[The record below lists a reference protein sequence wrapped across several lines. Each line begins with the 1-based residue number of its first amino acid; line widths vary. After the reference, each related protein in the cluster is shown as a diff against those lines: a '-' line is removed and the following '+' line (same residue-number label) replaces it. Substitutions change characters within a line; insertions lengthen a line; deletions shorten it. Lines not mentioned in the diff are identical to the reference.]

1 MKKTAITIAMLGVL
15 CSTQWLYASEIK
27 THLQTSYTAGLPITK
42 VLDKLSKITK
52 TQVFYSVTDLKDI
65 LVDDKN
71 INYKSLNETLKYLQK
86 NYPIEFNIQNSIVTA
101 RRTIAKAV
109 VMNNILKTKT
119 PDAPKNDTIPDREK
133 KIDEVVLI
141 GYGKQNKKDISG
153 SIASLGDKDLK
164 NVTSSNFGDMI
175 AGKATGIQVTSANAS
190 PGASPNI
197 RIRGIGTLT
206 AGANPLIVVDGFPLT
221 EGTNLNSID
230 PNSIATIDV
239 LKDAASTAIYGSR
252 GANGVIL
259 IQTKEGKK
267 GKLEF
272 TLDSYYGIQTRSDNE
287 KFVNAYD
294 MATFMKEARDN
305 NYLSK
310 GPNRSASDD
319 TATRLSKGATLRELI
334 PDYLAPYL
342 SKQPGLTNTDWY
354 NTVLRPAPITNTSL
368 NILGG
373 SEKTKYSFTGS
384 YLNQKGILIGTDYEK
399 YSGNINL
406 MTNVTDKLKFG
417 VSMTPSYS
425 QGSLFDMVNGGRTYN
440 LLQMATTMYPFF
452 APRDANGNLLIS
464 QEIKVNG
471 PTDGALVENP
481 VAIAEMTKRKYTL
494 FKTFGN
500 IFGEWTFLKDF
511 KYKASAGGDYTS
523 YEYNFFDPST
533 VGSYRTAAPDATTAS
548 RTEYITKNYLIEN
561 LLTYDKKI
569 GDHSFNA
576 ILGQSYQNETSNQV
590 TTLAAGF
597 ADNSLE
603 NIAGGSSFKIDVNQ
617 YKWTLLSYFTRFNYS
632 YQSKY
637 SLMASYRRD
646 GSSRFGAD
654 SKWGNFY
661 ALSLGWTVSNENFFP
676 KNKFLDPLKFRFS
689 LGTNGN
695 NQIPNF
701 GAISL
706 MSQENYVFGGILA
719 PGYRSSTPANAN
731 LSWEKSES
739 KNFGIDFGLFNKY
752 LNVSADYYILNR
764 NGLLLD
770 VPVPQQ
776 SGYSTSLQNIGKIE
790 NKGLEIQLSL
800 KPVHIGDNFEY
811 SSNFSFSTNKNKVLA
826 LANGQTQIVTG
837 ANNFAVTKVGGSI
850 AEMYGYN
857 ILGVYKS
864 QQEIDNSPHISGTLI
879 GDYIM
884 EDLNKD
890 GKIDANDKKSFG
902 SGMPK
907 YVLGFTN
914 SFKYKNFD
922 LSFTFYSELGRK
934 IYNGDQVSIT
944 ESGEGF
950 GVATQYYFDNRY
962 NPVTNPDGI
971 YAMPN
976 MNFSNNRKEAR
987 TSNIFFK
994 NGDYVRLRSLR
1005 LAYNLPEELVSALKV
1020 KSIQIYFVGN
1030 NLLTF
1035 TSYRGQNLDANSDS
1049 ILTQGYDNGYYP
1061 VAKTYSFGMN
1071 MKF

>member
-1 MKKTAITIAMLGVL
+1 MKKTAISIAMLG
-15 CSTQWLYASEIK
+15 SLYVSQPLSAAKI
-27 THLQTSYTAGLPITK
+27 YTPVHTAYTTAPPLTK
-42 VLDKLSKITK
+42 VLEKLSRTTK
-52 TQVFYSVTDLKDI
+52 TQFFYSVSDLGGI

-71 INYKSLNETLKYLQK
+71 IDYTSLRPALAYLEK
-86 NYPIEFNIQNSIVTA
+86 NYPIEFTIHNNTISVRRISGKIEQKNSI
-101 RRTIAKAV
+101 RTNSSA
-109 VMNNILKTKT
+109 
-119 PDAPKNDTIPDREK
+119 KNDTVTDKEK
-133 KIDEVVLI
+133 KIDAVVLV
-141 GYGKQNKKDISG
+141 GYGKQNRKDVSG
-153 SIASLGDKDLK
+153 SIASLGEKDLK
-164 NVTSSNFGDMI
+164 NVASGNFGEMI
-175 AGKATGIQVTSANAS
+175 TGKVTGIQTTSANAS
-190 PGASPNI
+190 PGSSPNI

-230 PNSIATIDV
+230 PNSIASIDV

-267 GKLEF
+267 GKLEVI
-272 TLDSYYGIQTRSDNE
+272 LDSYYGIQTRSDNE

-294 MATFMKEARDN
+294 MAIFMKESRDN

-310 GPNRSASDD
+310 GANRNASDD
-319 TATRLSKGATLRELI
+319 TTTRISKGATLRELV
-334 PDYLAPYL
+334 PDYLIPYL
-342 SKQPGLTNTDWY
+342 NKQPGLIDTNWY
-354 NTVLRPAPITNTSL
+354 SAVLKPAPMSNTAL

-373 SEKTKYSFTGS
+373 SDNTKYSFTGS

-406 MTNVTDKLKFG
+406 TSTITDRLKFG
-417 VSMTPSYS
+417 VSMTPSFS
-425 QGSLFDMVNGGRTYN
+425 KGSLLDMVNGGRTYN

-452 APRDANGNLLIS
+452 APRDSNGSLIIS
-464 QEIKVNG
+464 QQIKVNG

-481 VAIAEMTKRKYTL
+481 VGIAEMTKRKYTL

-500 IFGEWTFLKDF
+500 IFGEWNFLKDF
-511 KYKASAGGDYTS
+511 KYKLSAGGDYTN

-533 VGSYRTAAPDATTAS
+533 VGSYRTPTPDVTIAS

-561 LLTYDKKI
+561 LLTYDKRI
-569 GDHSFNA
+569 DNHSFNA
-576 ILGQSYQNETSNQV
+576 ILGQSYQEETSTQT
-590 TTLAAGF
+590 TTLATGF
-597 ADNSLE
+597 PDNSLE
-603 NIAGGSSFKIDVNQ
+603 NISGGTSFKVDLNQ
-617 YKWTLLSYFTRFNYS
+617 YKWTLISYFTRFNYT
-632 YQSKY
+632 YNSKY

-646 GSSRFGAD
+646 GSSRFGAN

-661 ALSLGWTVSNENFFP
+661 ALSFGWTVSKEHFFP
-676 KNKFLDPLKFRFS
+676 QNKWIDPLKLRFS

-701 GAISL
+701 GSLSL
-706 MSQENYVFGGILA
+706 MEKENYVFGGILV
-719 PGYRSSTPANAN
+719 PGYRSSTATSFN
-731 LSWEKSES
+731 LSWEKSKS
-739 KNFGIDFGLFNKY
+739 ANFGIDFSLFNKY
-752 LNVSADYYILNR
+752 LSVSADYYILNR

-776 SGYSTSLQNIGKIE
+776 SGYSTLLQNIGKIR
-790 NKGLEIQLSL
+790 NSGLEIQLSL
-800 KPVHIGDNFEY
+800 KPLHIGNHFEY
-811 SSNFSFSTNKNKVLA
+811 SGNFSFSTNKNKVLA
-826 LANGQTQIVTG
+826 LANGQEQIVAG

-850 AEMYGYN
+850 AEMYGYH
-857 ILGVYKS
+857 ILGIYKT
-864 QQEIDNSPHISGTLI
+864 QEQIDNSPHIAGTLV

-884 EDLNKD
+884 EDLNGD

-902 SGMPK
+902 SGAPK
-907 YVLGFTN
+907 YIMGFTN
-914 SFKYKNFD
+914 SFRYKNFD
-922 LSFTFYSELGRK
+922 LSFTLYSELGRK
-934 IYNGDQVSIT
+934 IYNGDQVNST

-950 GVATQYYFDNRY
+950 GIATQNYFDNRY
-962 NPVTNPDGI
+962 NPVTNPNGT

-987 TSNIFFK
+987 TSSIFFK

-1005 LAYNLPEELVSALKV
+1005 LAYNLSQNLVSALKV
-1020 KSIQIYFVGN
+1020 RSIQLYFVGN
-1030 NLLTF
+1030 NLLTL
-1035 TSYRGQNLDANSDS
+1035 TSYKGQNLDATSES

-1061 VAKTYSFGMN
+1061 VAKVYSFGMN

>member
-1 MKKTAITIAMLGVL
+1 MKKTAISIAMLGIL
-15 CSTQWLYASEIK
+15 CSSQVILASEIH
-27 THLQTSYTAGLPITK
+27 THLQSSYTAGMPLTK
-42 VLDKLSKITK
+42 VLEKLSKTTK
-52 TQVFYSVTDLKDI
+52 TQFFYSVSDLQDI
-65 LVDDKN
+65 LVDDKK
-71 INYKSLNETLKYLQK
+71 IDYKSLRQTLSYLQK
-86 NYPIEFNIQNSIVTA
+86 NYPIEFNVQNNIVSA
-101 RRTIAKAV
+101 RRTADKKI
-109 VMNNILKTKT
+109 VMNDVMSKTF
-119 PDAPKNDTIPDREK
+119 APKTDTIHEKEK

-153 SIASLGDKDLK
+153 AIASIGEKELK
-164 NVTSSNFGDMI
+164 SVASGNFGDMI
-175 AGKATGIQVTSANAS
+175 AGKATGIQVAQSNAT
-190 PGASPNI
+190 PGASPTI
-197 RIRGIGTLT
+197 RVRGIGTLT

-230 PNSIATIDV
+230 PNSIATIDI

-267 GKLEF
+267 GKLEY
-272 TLDSYYGIQTRSDNE
+272 TLDSYYGIQMRSDNE

-294 MATFMKEARDN
+294 MATYMKEARDN

-310 GPNRSASDD
+310 GSNRSASDD
-319 TATRLSKGATLRELI
+319 NATRIGKGASLRELI
-334 PDYLAPYL
+334 PDYLVPYL
-342 SKQPGLTNTDWY
+342 NKQPGLIDTDWY
-354 NTVLRPAPITNTSL
+354 NTVLKPAPISNTAL

-373 SEKTKYSFTGS
+373 TEKTKFAFTGS
-384 YLNQKGILIGTDYEK
+384 YLNQKGLLIGTGYEK

-406 MTNVTDKLKFG
+406 VTNISDKLKFG
-417 VSMTPSYS
+417 VSMNPSYS
-425 QGSLFDMVNGGRTYN
+425 KGELFDMVNGGRTYN

-452 APRDANGNLLIS
+452 APRDASGNLIIS
-464 QEIKVNG
+464 QQIKANI
-471 PTDGALVENP
+471 PYDGALVENP
-481 VAIAEMTKRKYTL
+481 VAVAEMTKRKYTM

-500 IFGEWTFLKDF
+500 IFGEWNFLKDF
-511 KYKASAGGDYTS
+511 RYKVSAGGDYTS

-561 LLTYDKKI
+561 LLTFDKKLEK
-569 GDHSFNA
+569 HSFNVIA
-576 ILGQSYQNETSNQV
+576 GQSFQKEQSNQV
-590 TTLAAGF
+590 TTLAANF
-597 ADNSLE
+597 PDNSLT
-603 NIAGGSSFKIDVNQ
+603 NISGGTSFKIDVTD
-617 YKWTLLSYFTRFNYS
+617 YTWALLSYFGRFNYS
-632 YQSKY
+632 YDSKY
-637 SLMASYRRD
+637 SVMASYRRD
-646 GSSRFGAD
+646 GSSRFGVNT
-654 SKWGNFY
+654 KWGNFY
-661 ALSLGWTVSNENFFP
+661 ALSLAWTLSNESFFP

-706 MSQENYVFGGILA
+706 MTQENYVFGGVLA
-719 PGYRSSTPANAN
+719 PGYRAFTAPNAD

-739 KNFGIDFGLFNKY
+739 TNFGVDFGLFNKY
-752 LNVSADYYILNR
+752 VNVSADYYILNR
-764 NGLLLD
+764 KGLLLD

-776 SGYSTSLQNIGKIE
+776 SGYSTSLQNIGAIR
-790 NKGLEIQLSL
+790 NQGLELQVSL
-800 KPVHIGDNFEY
+800 RPVRFGENLEY
-811 SSNFSFSTNKNKVLA
+811 SNNFSFSANTNKVLA
-826 LANGQTQIVTG
+826 LANNQTQIVAG

-857 ILGVYKS
+857 ILGIYKT
-864 QQEIDNSPHISGTLI
+864 QAEIDNSPHIAGTLV

-902 SGMPK
+902 SGIPK
-907 YVLGFTN
+907 YVMGFTN
-914 SFKYKNFD
+914 SFKYKNFE
-922 LSFTFYSELGRK
+922 LNFTLYSELGRK

-950 GVATQYYFDNRY
+950 GIANQYYFDNRY
-962 NPVTNPDGI
+962 NPVTNPNGT

-1005 LAYNLPEELVSALKV
+1005 LAYNLPESLLSALKIR
-1020 KSIQIYFVGN
+1020 SIQLYFIGN

-1035 TSYRGQNLDANSDS
+1035 TSYKGQNLDANSDT

-1061 VAKTYSFGMN
+1061 VARTYSFGMN

>member
-1 MKKTAITIAMLGVL
+1 MKKTAISIAMLGIL
-15 CSTQWLYASEIK
+15 YTSQRLYALE
-27 THLQTSYTAGLPITK
+27 THSCRISSLYIAEPPITK
-42 VLDKLSKITK
+42 VLERLSKITK
-52 TQVFYSVTDLKDI
+52 TQFFYSVSDLEDI

-71 INYKSLNETLKYLQK
+71 IDYQSLQHTLDYLQK
-86 NYPIEFNIQNSIVTA
+86 NYPIEFNIQNNIVTA
-101 RRTIAKAV
+101 RRIVKKPV
-109 VMNNILKTKT
+109 LEKSILGNNRSKK
-119 PDAPKNDTIPDREK
+119 DTVTEREK
-133 KIDEVVLI
+133 KIDEVVLV
-141 GYGKQNKKDISG
+141 GYGKQNKKDVSG
-153 SIASLGDKDLK
+153 AIASLSEKDMK
-164 NVTSSNFGDMI
+164 NVASGNFGDII

-206 AGANPLIVVDGFPLT
+206 AGSNPLIVVDGFPLT

-230 PNSIATIDV
+230 PNSIASIDV

-267 GKLEF
+267 GKLEV

-287 KFVNAYD
+287 KFVDAYD
-294 MATFMKEARDN
+294 MAVFMKEARDH

-310 GPNRSASDD
+310 GTNRNAFDD
-319 TATRLSKGATLRELI
+319 TSTRISKGATLRELI

-342 SKQPGLTNTDWY
+342 SKQPGLINTDWY
-354 NTVLRPAPITNTSL
+354 STVLKPAPISNTSL

-373 SEKTKYSFTGS
+373 SDKTKYSFTGS
-384 YLNQKGILIGTDYEK
+384 YLNQEGILIGTDYEK

-406 MTNVTDKLKFG
+406 VTNITDELKFG
-417 VSMTPSYS
+417 ISMTPSYS

-452 APRDANGNLLIS
+452 APRDANGNLIIS
-464 QEIKVNG
+464 QQIKVNG

-494 FKTFGN
+494 FKTFEN
-500 IFGEWTFLKDF
+500 IFGEWNFLKNF
-511 KYKASAGGDYTS
+511 KYKVSAGGDYTS
-523 YEYNFFDPST
+523 YEYNFFKPST
-533 VGSYRTAAPDATTAS
+533 VGSYRTPADKDVASAS

-569 GDHSFNA
+569 GNHFFNM
-576 ILGQSYQNETSNQV
+576 ILGQSYQDETSNQT

-597 ADNSLE
+597 PDNSLE
-603 NIAGGSSFKIDVNQ
+603 NISGGTSFKIDVNQ
-617 YKWTLLSYFTRFNYS
+617 YQWTLISYFTRFSYS
-632 YQSKY
+632 YNSKY
-637 SLMASYRRD
+637 NLMASYRRD
-646 GSSRFGAD
+646 GSSRFGAN

-661 ALSLGWTVSNENFFP
+661 AVSLGWTVSKESFFSS
-676 KNKFLDPLKFRFS
+676 NKWLDPLKLRFS
-689 LGTNGN
+689 IGTNGN

-701 GAISL
+701 GSLSL
-706 MSQENYVFGGILA
+706 MDKENYVFGGVLV
-719 PGYRSSTPANAN
+719 PGYRSSTAASFD
-731 LSWEKSES
+731 LSWEKSRS
-739 KNFGIDFGLFNKY
+739 SNFGIDFSLFNKY

-776 SGYSTSLQNIGKIE
+776 SGYSTLLQNIGKIK
-790 NKGLEIQLSL
+790 NNGLEIQLSL
-800 KPVHIGDNFEY
+800 KPLHMGETFEY
-811 SSNFSFSTNKNKVLA
+811 SGNFSFSANRNKVLA
-826 LANGQTQIVTG
+826 LANGQLQIVTG

-857 ILGVYKS
+857 ILGVYKN
-864 QQEIDNSPHISGTLI
+864 QQEIDSSPHISGTI
-879 GDYIM
+879 VGDYIM
-884 EDLNKD
+884 EDLNRD
-890 GKIDANDKKSFG
+890 GKIDADDKKSFG
-902 SGMPK
+902 SGIPK
-907 YVLGFTN
+907 YVMGLTN
-914 SFKYKNFD
+914 SFKYKNFE
-922 LSFTFYSELGRK
+922 LSFTLYSELSRK

-950 GVATQYYFDNRY
+950 GLATQYYFDNRY
-962 NPVTNPDGI
+962 NPLTNSNGM

-987 TSNIFFK
+987 TSSIFFK

-1005 LAYNLPEELVSALKV
+1005 LAYNLPGNLVSALKV
-1020 KSIQIYFVGN
+1020 KSLQLYFVGN
-1030 NLLTF
+1030 NLLTI
-1035 TSYRGQNLDANSDS
+1035 TSYKGQNLDATSDS
-1049 ILTQGYDNGYYP
+1049 VLTQGYDNGYYP
-1061 VAKTYSFGMN
+1061 VARIYSFGMN

>member
-1 MKKTAITIAMLGVL
+1 MKKTAISIAMLGIL
-15 CSTQWLYASEIK
+15 CSSQVILASEIH
-27 THLQTSYTAGLPITK
+27 TNLQSSYTAGLPLTK
-42 VLDKLSKITK
+42 VLEKLSKTTK
-52 TQVFYSVTDLKDI
+52 TQFFYSVSDLQDI
-65 LVDDKN
+65 LVDEKKID
-71 INYKSLNETLKYLQK
+71 YKSLRQTLKYLQK
-86 NYPIEFNIQNSIVTA
+86 NYPIEFNVQNNIVSA
-101 RRTIAKAV
+101 RRTADKKIV
-109 VMNNILKTKT
+109 LNNIISKST
-119 PDAPKNDTIPDREK
+119 APKTDTIHEKEK

-153 SIASLGDKDLK
+153 SIASISEKDLK
-164 NVTSSNFGDMI
+164 SVASGNFGDMI
-175 AGKATGIQVTSANAS
+175 AGKATGIQVAQSNAT
-190 PGASPNI
+190 PGASPTI
-197 RIRGIGTLT
+197 RVRGVGTLT

-267 GKLEF
+267 GKLEY

-294 MATFMKEARDN
+294 MATYMKEARDN

-310 GPNRSASDD
+310 GSNRSASDD
-319 TATRLSKGATLRELI
+319 NATRIAKGASLRELI
-334 PDYLAPYL
+334 PDYLIPYL
-342 SKQPGLTNTDWY
+342 NKQPGLIDTDWY
-354 NTVLRPAPITNTSL
+354 NTVLKPAPISNTAL

-373 SEKTKYSFTGS
+373 TDKTKFAFTGS
-384 YLNQKGILIGTDYEK
+384 YLNQKGLLIGTGYEK

-406 MTNVTDKLKFG
+406 VTNISDKLKFG
-417 VSMTPSYS
+417 VSINPSYS
-425 QGSLFDMVNGGRTYN
+425 KGELFDMVNGGRTYN

-464 QEIKVNG
+464 QQIKANI
-471 PTDGALVENP
+471 PYDGALVENP
-481 VAIAEMTKRKYTL
+481 VAVAEMTKRKYNM

-500 IFGEWTFLKDF
+500 VFAEWNFLKDF
-511 KYKASAGGDYTS
+511 RYKVSAGGDYTS

-561 LLTYDKKI
+561 LLTFDKRLNN
-569 GDHSFNA
+569 HSFNVIA
-576 ILGQSYQNETSNQV
+576 GQSFQKEQSNQV
-590 TTLAAGF
+590 TTLAANF
-597 ADNSLE
+597 PDNSLT
-603 NIAGGSSFKIDVNQ
+603 NISGGTSFKIDVTD
-617 YKWTLLSYFTRFNYS
+617 YTWALLSYFGRFNYT
-632 YQSKY
+632 YDSKY

-646 GSSRFGAD
+646 GSSRFGVNT
-654 SKWGNFY
+654 KWGNFY
-661 ALSLGWTVSNENFFP
+661 ALSLAWTLSNENFFP

-706 MSQENYVFGGILA
+706 MTQENYVFGGILA
-719 PGYRSSTPANAN
+719 PGYRAYTAPNAD

-739 KNFGIDFGLFNKY
+739 TNFGIDLGLFNKY
-752 LNVSADYYILNR
+752 VNVSADYYVLNR

-776 SGYSTSLQNIGKIE
+776 SGYSTSLQNIGKIR
-790 NKGLEIQLSL
+790 NQGLELQVSL
-800 KPVHIGDNFEY
+800 RPVRFGENFEY
-811 SSNFSFSTNKNKVLA
+811 SNNFSFSANKNEVLA
-826 LANGQTQIVTG
+826 LANNQTQIVTG

-857 ILGVYKS
+857 ILGVYKT
-864 QQEIDNSPHISGTLI
+864 QAEIDNSPHIAGTMV

-902 SGMPK
+902 SGIPK
-907 YVLGFTN
+907 YVMGFTN
-914 SFKYKNFD
+914 SFKYKNFE
-922 LSFTFYSELGRK
+922 LNFTFYSELGRK

-950 GVATQYYFDNRY
+950 GIANQYYFDNRY
-962 NPVTNPDGI
+962 NPATNPNGT

-987 TSNIFFK
+987 TSSIFFK
-994 NGDYVRLRSLR
+994 NGDYVRLRSLK
-1005 LAYNLPEELVSALKV
+1005 LAYNLPESLLSALKIR
-1020 KSIQIYFVGN
+1020 SIQLYFIGN

-1035 TSYRGQNLDANSDS
+1035 TSYKGQNLDANSDT

-1061 VAKTYSFGMN
+1061 VARTYSFGMN

>member
-1 MKKTAITIAMLGVL
+1 MKKTAISIAMLGIL
-15 CSTQWLYASEIK
+15 CSAQMYYAVEIQ
-27 THLQTSYTAGLPITK
+27 TYLQSSLTKGLPITK
-42 VLDKLSKITK
+42 VLEKLSKTTK
-52 TQVFYSVTDLKDI
+52 TQVFYSVSDLEDI
-65 LVDDKN
+65 LVDEKKLD
-71 INYKSLNETLKYLQK
+71 YKSLRNSLDYLKK
-86 NYPIEFNIQNSIVTA
+86 NYPVEFNMQNNIVTVRRTSRKIANIAALSKVNSI
-101 RRTIAKAV
+101 
-109 VMNNILKTKT
+109 
-119 PDAPKNDTIPDREK
+119 KNDTIPEKEK
-133 KIDEVVLI
+133 KIDEVVLV

-153 SIASLGDKDLK
+153 SIASMSEKDLK
-164 NVTSSNFGDMI
+164 SVASGNFGDMI
-175 AGKATGIQVTSANAS
+175 AGKATGIQVAQTNAS
-190 PGASPNI
+190 PGASPSI
-197 RIRGIGTLT
+197 RVRGVGTLT

-230 PNSIATIDV
+230 PNSIATIDI

-252 GANGVIL
+252 GANGVIM

-267 GKLEF
+267 GKLEY

-294 MATFMKEARDN
+294 MATYMKEARDN

-310 GPNRSASDD
+310 GSNRNASDD
-319 TATRLSKGATLRELI
+319 NSTRISKGASLRELI
-334 PDYLAPYL
+334 PGYLTPYL
-342 SKQPGLTNTDWY
+342 NKEKGLIDNDWY
-354 NTVLRPAPITNTSL
+354 STVLRPAPISNTSL

-373 SEKTKYSFTGS
+373 TERSKFSFTGS
-384 YLNQKGILIGTDYEK
+384 YLNQKGLLIGTGYEK

-406 MTNVTDKLKFG
+406 VTNVTDKLKFG
-417 VSMTPSYS
+417 FSMSPSYS
-425 QGSLFDMVNGGRTYN
+425 KGQLFDMVNGGRTYN

-452 APRDANGNLLIS
+452 APRDASGNLNIS
-464 QEIKVNG
+464 QQIKANI
-471 PTDGALVENP
+471 PFDGALVENP
-481 VAIAEMTKRKYTL
+481 EAVAEMTSRKYTM

-500 IFGEWTFLKDF
+500 VFGEWNFLKNF
-511 KYKASAGGDYTS
+511 RYKLSVGGDYTS
-523 YEYNFFDPST
+523 YEYNFFDPSN

-561 LLTYDKKI
+561 LLTFDKKI
-569 GDHSFNA
+569 DDHSFNVIA
-576 ILGQSYQNETSNQV
+576 GQSFQKEQSNQV
-590 TTLAAGF
+590 TTLAANF
-597 ADNSLE
+597 ADNSLP
-603 NIAGGSSFKIDVNQ
+603 NISGGSSFKIDVTD
-617 YKWTLLSYFTRFNYS
+617 YTWALLSYFGRFNYT
-632 YQSKY
+632 YNSKY
-637 SLMASYRRD
+637 SFMASYRRD
-646 GSSRFGAD
+646 GSSRFGLNT
-654 SKWGNFY
+654 KWGDFY
-661 ALSLGWTVSNENFFP
+661 ALSLGWTLSNENFFP
-676 KNKFLDPLKFRFS
+676 KNNFLNPLKLRAS

-701 GAISL
+701 GSMSL
-706 MSQENYVFGGILA
+706 MAQENYVFGGILS
-719 PGYRSSTPANAN
+719 PGYRSNTPSNAN
-731 LSWEKSES
+731 LTWEKSKS
-739 KNFGIDFGLFNKY
+739 TNFGVDFGLFNKY

-764 NGLLLD
+764 DGLLLD

-776 SGYSTSLQNIGKIE
+776 SGYTTSLQNIGRVK
-790 NKGLEIQLSL
+790 NTGLELQVSL
-800 KPVHIGDNFEY
+800 RPVQIGENFEY
-811 SSNFSFSTNKNKVLA
+811 SNNFSFSANKNKVLA
-826 LANGQTQIVTG
+826 LANNQTQIVAG

-864 QQEIDNSPHISGTLI
+864 QAEIDNSPHITGTMV

-902 SGMPK
+902 SGIPK

-914 SFKYKNFD
+914 SFKYKNFE
-922 LSFTFYSELGRK
+922 LNFTLYSELGRK

-950 GVATQYYFDNRY
+950 GIANQYYFDNRY
-962 NPVTNPDGI
+962 NPVTNPNGF

-987 TSNIFFK
+987 TSSIFFK

-1005 LAYNLPEELVSALKV
+1005 LAYNLPEDLLSALKV
-1020 KSIQIYFVGN
+1020 RSIQLYFVGN

-1035 TSYRGQNLDANSDS
+1035 TSYKGQNLDANSDS
-1049 ILTQGYDNGYYP
+1049 MLTQGYDNGYYP
-1061 VAKTYSFGMN
+1061 VARTYSFGMN

>member
-1 MKKTAITIAMLGVL
+1 MKKTAISIAMLGTLYV
-15 CSTQWLYASEIK
+15 SRPLYASE
-27 THLQTSYTAGLPITK
+27 THYNLHSVYTAPIPITK
-42 VLDKLSKITK
+42 VLEKLSTITQ
-52 TQVFYSVTDLKDI
+52 TPFFYSVSDLEDI
-65 LVDDKN
+65 QVDDKD
-71 INYKSLNETLKYLQK
+71 IDYSSLQQTLDYLRK
-86 NYPIEFNIQNSIVTA
+86 NYPIEFVIRNNTVSV
-101 RRTIAKAV
+101 RRTSRKTERK
-109 VMNNILKTKT
+109 NNITVNNKS
-119 PDAPKNDTIPDREK
+119 KNDTIADKEK
-133 KIDEVVLI
+133 KIDEVVLV
-141 GYGKQNKKDISG
+141 GYGKQNKKDVSG
-153 SIASLGDKDLK
+153 SIASLGEKDLK
-164 NVTSSNFGDMI
+164 SVASSNFGEMI
-175 AGKATGIQVTSANAS
+175 AGKATGIQATSSNAS
-190 PGASPNI
+190 PGSSPNI

-206 AGANPLIVVDGFPLT
+206 AGANPLLVVDGFPLT

-230 PNSIATIDV
+230 PNSIASIDI

-267 GKLEF
+267 GKLEV

-294 MATFMKEARDN
+294 MAIFMKESRDN

-310 GPNRSASDD
+310 GTNRSASDD
-319 TATRLSKGATLRELI
+319 TATRISKGATLRELI
-334 PDYLAPYL
+334 PDYLTPYL
-342 SKQPGLTNTDWY
+342 NKQPGLTDNDWY
-354 NTVLRPAPITNTSL
+354 TTVLKPAPISNTSL

-373 SEKTKYSFTGS
+373 SDKTKYSFTGS

-406 MTNVTDKLKFG
+406 VTSVTDQLKFG
-417 VSMTPSYS
+417 VSMSPSYS

-452 APRDANGNLLIS
+452 APRDANGNLIIS
-464 QEIKVNG
+464 QQIKVNG
-471 PTDGALVENP
+471 ATDGALVENP

-500 IFGEWTFLKDF
+500 VFGEWNFLKDF
-511 KYKASAGGDYTS
+511 KYKVSAGGDYTS

-533 VGSYRTAAPDATTAS
+533 VGSYRTAAPDVTTAS

-569 GDHSFNA
+569 GSHTFNA
-576 ILGQSYQNETSNQV
+576 ILGQSYQNETSNQT
-590 TTLAAGF
+590 TTLATDF
-597 ADNSLE
+597 PDNSLE
-603 NIAGGSSFKIDVNQ
+603 NISGGTSFKVDLNQ
-617 YKWTLLSYFTRFNYS
+617 YKWTLISYFTRFS
-632 YQSKY
+632 YTYNSKY

-646 GSSRFGAD
+646 GSSRFGAN
-654 SKWGNFY
+654 SKWGDFY
-661 ALSLGWTVSNENFFP
+661 ALSLAWTLSKESFFP
-676 KNKFLDPLKFRFS
+676 TNKWIDPLKLRFS

-701 GAISL
+701 GSLSL
-706 MSQENYVFGGILA
+706 MEKENYVFGGILV
-719 PGYRSSTPANAN
+719 PGYRSSTAASFD
-731 LSWEKSES
+731 LSWEKSKS
-739 KNFGIDFGLFNKY
+739 INVGIDFSLFNKY

-776 SGYSTSLQNIGKIE
+776 SGYSTLLQNIGKIR
-790 NKGLEIQLSL
+790 NSGLEIQLSL
-800 KPVHIGDNFEY
+800 KPLHIGEDFEY
-811 SSNFSFSTNKNKVLA
+811 SNNFSFSFNSNKVLA
-826 LANGQTQIVTG
+826 LANGQSQIVAG

-857 ILGVYKS
+857 ILGVYKT
-864 QQEIDNSPHISGTLI
+864 QQEIDNSPHIPGTLV

-884 EDLNKD
+884 EDINGD

-902 SGMPK
+902 SGIPK
-907 YVLGFTN
+907 YIMGFTN
-914 SFKYKNFD
+914 SFRYKNFE
-922 LSFTFYSELGRK
+922 LSFTLYSELGKK
-934 IYNGDQVSIT
+934 IYNGDQVSTT

-950 GVATQYYFDNRY
+950 GIATQNYFDNRY
-962 NPVTNPDGI
+962 NPVTNPDGM

-987 TSNIFFK
+987 TSSIFFK

-1005 LAYNLPEELVSALKV
+1005 LAYNLPQSLVSALRV
-1020 KSIQIYFVGN
+1020 KSIQLYFVGN
-1030 NLLTF
+1030 NLLTI
-1035 TSYRGQNLDANSDS
+1035 TSYKGQNLDATSDS
-1049 ILTQGYDNGYYP
+1049 VLTQGYDNGYYP
-1061 VAKTYSFGMN
+1061 VARIYSFGMN

>member
-1 MKKTAITIAMLGVL
+1 MKKTAISITVLGIL
-15 CSTQWLYASEIK
+15 CAAQLSYASEI
-27 THLQTSYTAGLPITK
+27 HLPLHSSYAAAELPMTK
-42 VLDKLSKITK
+42 VLEKLSKKTK
-52 TQVFYSVTDLKDI
+52 TQVFYSVSDLEDI
-65 LVDDKN
+65 LVDDSK
-71 INYKSLNETLKYLQK
+71 IDYSSLQKTLDYLQK
-86 NYPIEFNIQNSIVTA
+86 NYPVEFSIQNNIITVRKTSGRLVVQNKLN
-101 RRTIAKAV
+101 TISAS
-109 VMNNILKTKT
+109 
-119 PDAPKNDTIPDREK
+119 KNDTVSEREK
-133 KIDEVVLI
+133 KIEEVVLI

-153 SIASLGDKDLK
+153 SIASIGEKDLK
-164 NVTSSNFGDMI
+164 GVASGNFGDMI
-175 AGKATGIQVTSANAS
+175 AGKATGIQITQANAN
-190 PGASPNI
+190 PGASPSI

-230 PNSIATIDV
+230 PNSIASIDI

-252 GANGVIL
+252 GANGVVL

-267 GKLEF
+267 GKLEY

-310 GPNRSASDD
+310 GANRSASDD
-319 TATRLSKGATLRELI
+319 NATRVSKGASLRELI

-342 SKQPGLTNTDWY
+342 RKEKGLVDTDWY
-354 NTVLRPAPITNTSL
+354 SIVLKPAPISNTSL
-368 NILGG
+368 NVLGG
-373 SEKTKYSFTGS
+373 NDKTKYSFTGS

-406 MTNVTDKLKFG
+406 ATNMTDHLKFG
-417 VSMTPSYS
+417 VSMSPSFA

-452 APRDANGNLLIS
+452 APRDANGNLNIS
-464 QEIKVNG
+464 QQIKANT

-481 VAIAEMTKRKYTL
+481 VAMAEMTKRKYTL

-500 IFGEWTFLKDF
+500 IFGEWSFLKDF
-511 KYKASAGGDYTS
+511 KYKISAGGDYTS

-533 VGSYRTAAPDATTAS
+533 VGSYRTAAPDVTTAS

-569 GDHSFNA
+569 NDHSFNA
-576 ILGQSYQNETSNQV
+576 IAGQSYQQEESNKV

-597 ADNSLE
+597 PDNSIT
-603 NIAGGSSFKIDVNQ
+603 NIGGGTSFKVDVDQ
-617 YKWTLLSYFTRFNYS
+617 YKWTLISYFTRFNYS
-632 YQSKY
+632 YQGKY

-646 GSSRFGAD
+646 GSSRFGVNT
-654 SKWGNFY
+654 KWGDFY
-661 ALSLGWTVSNENFFP
+661 ALSLAWTLSNENFFP
-676 KNKFLDPLKFRFS
+676 KNRFLDPLKLRFS
-689 LGTNGN
+689 VGSNGN

-701 GAISL
+701 GALSL
-706 MSQENYVFGGILA
+706 MAQENYVFGGILA
-719 PGYRSSTPANAN
+719 PGYRSSTAPNPN
-731 LSWEKSES
+731 ISWEKSES

-764 NGLLLD
+764 DGLLLD

-776 SGYSTSLQNIGKIE
+776 SGYSTSLQNIGKLR
-790 NKGLEIQLSL
+790 NNGLEVQLSL
-800 KPVHIGDNFEY
+800 KPVRIRESFEY
-811 SSNFSFSTNKNKVLA
+811 TSNFSFSMNKNKVLA
-826 LANGQTQIVTG
+826 LANGQTQIVAG
-837 ANNFAVTKVGGSI
+837 ANNFAITKVGESI

-857 ILGVYKS
+857 ITGVYKT
-864 QQEIDNSPHISGTLI
+864 QAEIDNSPHISGTLV

-890 GKIDANDKKSFG
+890 GKIDTNDKKSFG
-902 SGMPK
+902 SGIPK

-914 SFKYKNFD
+914 SFKYKNFE
-922 LSFTFYSELGRK
+922 LNFTLYSELGRK
-934 IYNGDQVSIT
+934 IYNGDMVSIT

-950 GVATQYYFDNRY
+950 GVPSQYYFDNRY
-962 NPVTNPDGI
+962 NAVTNPNGI

-994 NGDYVRLRSLR
+994 NGDYVRLRSLK
-1005 LAYNLPEELVSALKV
+1005 LAYNLPDQLISALKV
-1020 KSIQIYFVGN
+1020 KSIQLYFVGN
-1030 NLLTF
+1030 NLFTF

-1049 ILTQGYDNGYYP
+1049 ILTQGYDSGYYP
-1061 VAKTYSFGMN
+1061 IAKVYSFGMN

>member
-1 MKKTAITIAMLGVL
+1 MKKTAISIAMLGIL
-15 CSTQWLYASEIK
+15 CSSQVILASEIH
-27 THLQTSYTAGLPITK
+27 THLQSSYTAGMPLTK
-42 VLDKLSKITK
+42 VLEKLSKTTK
-52 TQVFYSVTDLKDI
+52 TQFFYSVSDLQDI
-65 LVDDKN
+65 LVDDKK
-71 INYKSLNETLKYLQK
+71 IDYKSLRQTLSYLQK
-86 NYPIEFNIQNSIVTA
+86 NYPIEFNVQNNIVSA
-101 RRTIAKAV
+101 RRTADKKI
-109 VMNNILKTKT
+109 VMNDVMSKTF
-119 PDAPKNDTIPDREK
+119 APKTDTIHEKEK

-153 SIASLGDKDLK
+153 AIASIGEKELK
-164 NVTSSNFGDMI
+164 SVASGNFGDMI
-175 AGKATGIQVTSANAS
+175 AGKATGIQVAQSNAT
-190 PGASPNI
+190 PGASPTI
-197 RIRGIGTLT
+197 RVRGIGTLT

-230 PNSIATIDV
+230 PNSIATIDI

-267 GKLEF
+267 GKLEY
-272 TLDSYYGIQTRSDNE
+272 TLDSYYGIQMRSDNE

-294 MATFMKEARDN
+294 MATYMKEARDN

-310 GPNRSASDD
+310 GSNRSASDD
-319 TATRLSKGATLRELI
+319 NATRIGKGASLRELI
-334 PDYLAPYL
+334 PDYLVPYL
-342 SKQPGLTNTDWY
+342 NKQPGLIDTDWY
-354 NTVLRPAPITNTSL
+354 NTVLKPAPISNTAL

-373 SEKTKYSFTGS
+373 TEKTKFAFTGS
-384 YLNQKGILIGTDYEK
+384 YLNQKGLLIGTGYEK

-406 MTNVTDKLKFG
+406 VTNISDKLKFG
-417 VSMTPSYS
+417 VSMSPSYS
-425 QGSLFDMVNGGRTYN
+425 KGELFDMVNGGRTYN

-452 APRDANGNLLIS
+452 APRDASGNLIIS
-464 QEIKVNG
+464 QQIKANI
-471 PTDGALVENP
+471 PYDGALVENP
-481 VAIAEMTKRKYTL
+481 VAVAEMTKRKYTM

-500 IFGEWTFLKDF
+500 IFGEWNFLKDF
-511 KYKASAGGDYTS
+511 RYKVSAGGDYTS

-561 LLTYDKKI
+561 LLTFDKKLEK
-569 GDHSFNA
+569 HSFNVIA
-576 ILGQSYQNETSNQV
+576 GQSFQKEQSNQV
-590 TTLAAGF
+590 TTLAANF
-597 ADNSLE
+597 PDNSLT
-603 NIAGGSSFKIDVNQ
+603 NISGGTSFKIDVTD
-617 YKWTLLSYFTRFNYS
+617 YTWALLSYFGRFNYS
-632 YQSKY
+632 YDSKY
-637 SLMASYRRD
+637 SVMASYRRD
-646 GSSRFGAD
+646 GSSRFGVNT
-654 SKWGNFY
+654 KWGNFY
-661 ALSLGWTVSNENFFP
+661 ALSLAWTLSNESFFP

-706 MSQENYVFGGILA
+706 MTQENYVFGGILA
-719 PGYRSSTPANAN
+719 PGYRAFTAPNAD

-739 KNFGIDFGLFNKY
+739 TNFGVDFGLFNKY
-752 LNVSADYYILNR
+752 VNVSADYYILNR
-764 NGLLLD
+764 KGLLLD

-776 SGYSTSLQNIGKIE
+776 SGYSTSLQNIGAIR
-790 NKGLEIQLSL
+790 NQGLELQVSL
-800 KPVHIGDNFEY
+800 RPVRFGENLEY
-811 SSNFSFSTNKNKVLA
+811 SNNFSFSANTNKVLA
-826 LANGQTQIVTG
+826 LANNQTQIVAG

-857 ILGVYKS
+857 ILGIYKT
-864 QQEIDNSPHISGTLI
+864 QAEIDNSPHIAGTLV

-902 SGMPK
+902 SGIPK
-907 YVLGFTN
+907 YVMGFTN
-914 SFKYKNFD
+914 SFKYKNFE
-922 LSFTFYSELGRK
+922 LNFTLYSELGRK

-950 GVATQYYFDNRY
+950 GIANQYYFDNRY
-962 NPVTNPDGI
+962 NPVTNPNGT

-1005 LAYNLPEELVSALKV
+1005 LAYNLPESLLSALKIR
-1020 KSIQIYFVGN
+1020 SIQLYFIGN

-1035 TSYRGQNLDANSDS
+1035 TSYKGQNLDANSDT

-1061 VAKTYSFGMN
+1061 VARTYSFGMN

>member
-1 MKKTAITIAMLGVL
+1 MKKTAISIAVLGFL
-15 CSTQWLYASEIK
+15 CTSQLSYAHGIPPFLYSSCAAAE
-27 THLQTSYTAGLPITK
+27 LPITK
-42 VLDKLSKITK
+42 VLEKLSKTTK
-52 TQVFYSVTDLKDI
+52 TQVFYSVSDLEDI
-65 LVDDKN
+65 LVDDRK
-71 INYKSLNETLKYLQK
+71 IDYTSLQKTLDYLQK
-86 NYPIEFNIQNSIVTA
+86 NYPVEFSIQNKVITV
-101 RRTIAKAV
+101 RRTSAKSV
-109 VMNNILKTKT
+109 TQNKTDKIRIS
-119 PDAPKNDTIPDREK
+119 KNDTIPDQEK
-133 KIDEVVLI
+133 KIEEVVLI

-153 SIASLGDKDLK
+153 SIASIGEKDLK
-164 NVTSSNFGDMI
+164 GVASGNFGDMI
-175 AGKATGIQVTSANAS
+175 AGKATGIQITQSNAN

-230 PNSIATIDV
+230 PNSIATIDI

-252 GANGVIL
+252 GANGVVL

-267 GKLEF
+267 GKLEY

-310 GPNRSASDD
+310 GANRSAADD
-319 TATRLSKGATLRELI
+319 NATRVSKGATLRELI
-334 PDYLAPYL
+334 PGYLTPYL
-342 SKQPGLTNTDWY
+342 NKEKGLTDTDWY
-354 NTVLRPAPITNTSL
+354 STVLKPAPMSNISL
-368 NILGG
+368 NVLGG
-373 SEKTKYSFTGS
+373 NDKTKYSFTGS

-406 MTNVTDKLKFG
+406 VTQMSDKLKFG
-417 VSMTPSYS
+417 VSMTPSFA

-464 QEIKVNG
+464 QQIKANT

-481 VAIAEMTKRKYTL
+481 VAIAEMTKRRYSL

-500 IFGEWTFLKDF
+500 IFGEWNFLKDF
-511 KYKASAGGDYTS
+511 KYKVSAGGDYTS

-533 VGSYRTAAPDATTAS
+533 VGSYRTAAPDVTTAS

-561 LLTYDKKI
+561 LLTYDKKV
-569 GDHSFNA
+569 GGHSFNVIA
-576 ILGQSYQNETSNQV
+576 GQSYQQEESNKV

-597 ADNSLE
+597 PDNSIT
-603 NIAGGSSFKIDVNQ
+603 NIGGGTSFKVDADQ
-617 YKWTLLSYFTRFNYS
+617 YKWTLISYFSRFNYS
-632 YQSKY
+632 YQGKY
-637 SLMASYRRD
+637 SFMASYRRD
-646 GSSRFGAD
+646 GSSRFGVNT
-654 SKWGNFY
+654 KWGDFY
-661 ALSLGWTVSNENFFP
+661 AVSLGWTVSKENFFP
-676 KNKFLDPLKFRFS
+676 KNNILDPLKFRFS
-689 LGTNGN
+689 VGSNGN

-701 GAISL
+701 GALSL
-706 MSQENYVFGGILA
+706 MAQENYVFGGILA
-719 PGYRSSTPANAN
+719 PGYRSSTAPNPN
-731 LSWEKSES
+731 ISWEKSES
-739 KNFGIDFGLFNKY
+739 KNVGIDFGLFNKY
-752 LNVSADYYILNR
+752 LNVSADYYVLNR
-764 NGLLLD
+764 DGLLLD

-776 SGYSTSLQNIGKIE
+776 SGYSTSLQNIGKLR
-790 NKGLEIQLSL
+790 NNGLEIQVSL
-800 KPVHIGDNFEY
+800 KPLHIGERFEY
-811 SSNFSFSTNKNKVLA
+811 SNNLSFSMNKNKVLA
-826 LANGQTQIVTG
+826 LAGGQTQIVAG
-837 ANNFAVTKVGGSI
+837 ANNFAITKVGESI

-864 QQEIDNSPHISGTLI
+864 QTEIDNSPHISGTMV

-890 GKIDANDKKSFG
+890 GKIDTNDKKSFG
-902 SGMPK
+902 SGIPK
-907 YVLGFTN
+907 YVLGLTN
-914 SFKYKNFD
+914 SFRYENFE
-922 LSFTFYSELGRK
+922 LNFTLYSELGRK
-934 IYNGDQVSIT
+934 IYNGDMVSIS

-950 GVATQYYFDNRY
+950 GVPSQYYFDNRY
-962 NPVTNPDGI
+962 NPVTNPNGI

-994 NGDYVRLRSLR
+994 NGDYVRLRSVK
-1005 LAYNLPEELVSALKV
+1005 LAYNLPDQLVSKLKV
-1020 KSIQIYFVGN
+1020 KSIQLYFVGN

-1049 ILTQGYDNGYYP
+1049 ILTQGYDSGYYP
-1061 VAKTYSFGMN
+1061 IAKVYSFGMN

>member
-1 MKKTAITIAMLGVL
+1 MKKTAISIAMLGIL
-15 CSTQWLYASEIK
+15 CSSQVILASEIH
-27 THLQTSYTAGLPITK
+27 THLQSSYTAGMPLTK
-42 VLDKLSKITK
+42 VLEKLSKTTK
-52 TQVFYSVTDLKDI
+52 TQFFYSVSDLQDI
-65 LVDDKN
+65 LVDDKK
-71 INYKSLNETLKYLQK
+71 IDYKSLRQTLSYLQK
-86 NYPIEFNIQNSIVTA
+86 NYPIEFNVQNNIVSA
-101 RRTIAKAV
+101 RRTADRKI
-109 VMNNILKTKT
+109 VMNDVMSKTY
-119 PDAPKNDTIPDREK
+119 APKTDTIHEKEK

-153 SIASLGDKDLK
+153 AIASIGEKELK
-164 NVTSSNFGDMI
+164 SVASGNFGDMI
-175 AGKATGIQVTSANAS
+175 AGKATGIQVAQSNAT
-190 PGASPNI
+190 PGASPTI
-197 RIRGIGTLT
+197 RVRGIGTLT

-230 PNSIATIDV
+230 PNSIATIDI

-267 GKLEF
+267 GKLEY
-272 TLDSYYGIQTRSDNE
+272 TLDSYYGIQMRSDNE

-294 MATFMKEARDN
+294 MATYMKEARDN

-310 GPNRSASDD
+310 GSNRSASDD
-319 TATRLSKGATLRELI
+319 NATRIGKGASLRELI
-334 PDYLAPYL
+334 PDYLVPYL
-342 SKQPGLTNTDWY
+342 NKQPGLIDTDWY
-354 NTVLRPAPITNTSL
+354 NTVLKPAPISNTAL

-373 SEKTKYSFTGS
+373 TEKTKFAFTGS
-384 YLNQKGILIGTDYEK
+384 YLNQKGLLIGTGYEK

-406 MTNVTDKLKFG
+406 VTNISDKLKFG
-417 VSMTPSYS
+417 VSMNPSYS
-425 QGSLFDMVNGGRTYN
+425 KGELFDMVNGGRTYN

-452 APRDANGNLLIS
+452 APRDASGNLIIS
-464 QEIKVNG
+464 QQIKANI
-471 PTDGALVENP
+471 PYDGALVENP
-481 VAIAEMTKRKYTL
+481 VAVAEMTKRKYTM

-500 IFGEWTFLKDF
+500 IFGEWNFLKDF
-511 KYKASAGGDYTS
+511 RYKVSAGGDYTS

-561 LLTYDKKI
+561 LLTFDKKLEK
-569 GDHSFNA
+569 HSFNVIA
-576 ILGQSYQNETSNQV
+576 GQSFQKEQSNQV
-590 TTLAAGF
+590 TTLAANF
-597 ADNSLE
+597 PDNSLT
-603 NIAGGSSFKIDVNQ
+603 NISGGTSFKIDVTD
-617 YKWTLLSYFTRFNYS
+617 YTWALLSYFGRFNYS
-632 YQSKY
+632 YDSKY
-637 SLMASYRRD
+637 SVMASYRRD
-646 GSSRFGAD
+646 GSSRFGVNT
-654 SKWGNFY
+654 KWGNFY
-661 ALSLGWTVSNENFFP
+661 ALSLAWTLSNESFFP

-706 MSQENYVFGGILA
+706 MTQENYVFGGVLA
-719 PGYRSSTPANAN
+719 PGYRAFTAPNAD

-739 KNFGIDFGLFNKY
+739 TNFGVDFGLFNKY
-752 LNVSADYYILNR
+752 VNVSADYYILNR
-764 NGLLLD
+764 KGLLLD

-776 SGYSTSLQNIGKIE
+776 SGYSTSLQNIGAIR
-790 NKGLEIQLSL
+790 NQGLELQVSL
-800 KPVHIGDNFEY
+800 RPVRFGENLEY
-811 SSNFSFSTNKNKVLA
+811 SNNFSFSANTNKVLA
-826 LANGQTQIVTG
+826 LANNQTQIVAG

-857 ILGVYKS
+857 ILGIYKT
-864 QQEIDNSPHISGTLI
+864 QAEIDNSPHIAGTLV

-902 SGMPK
+902 SGIPK
-907 YVLGFTN
+907 YVMGFTN
-914 SFKYKNFD
+914 SFKYKNFE
-922 LSFTFYSELGRK
+922 LNFTLYSELGRK

-950 GVATQYYFDNRY
+950 GIANQYYFDNRY
-962 NPVTNPDGI
+962 NPVTNPNGT

-1005 LAYNLPEELVSALKV
+1005 LAYNLPESLLSALKIR
-1020 KSIQIYFVGN
+1020 SIQLYFIGN

-1035 TSYRGQNLDANSDS
+1035 TSYKGQNLDANSDT

-1061 VAKTYSFGMN
+1061 VARTYSFGMN

>member
-1 MKKTAITIAMLGVL
+1 MKKTAISIAMLGIL
-15 CSTQWLYASEIK
+15 CSSQVILASEIH
-27 THLQTSYTAGLPITK
+27 THLQSSYTAGMPLTK
-42 VLDKLSKITK
+42 VLEKLSKTTK
-52 TQVFYSVTDLKDI
+52 TQFFYSVSDLQDI
-65 LVDDKN
+65 LVDDKK
-71 INYKSLNETLKYLQK
+71 IDYKSLRQTLSYLQK
-86 NYPIEFNIQNSIVTA
+86 NYPIEFNVQNNIVSA
-101 RRTIAKAV
+101 RRTADKKI
-109 VMNNILKTKT
+109 VMNDVMSKTF
-119 PDAPKNDTIPDREK
+119 APKTDTIHEKEK

-153 SIASLGDKDLK
+153 AIASIGEKELK
-164 NVTSSNFGDMI
+164 SVASGNFGDMI
-175 AGKATGIQVTSANAS
+175 AGKATGIQVAQSNAT
-190 PGASPNI
+190 PGASPTI
-197 RIRGIGTLT
+197 RVRGIGTLT

-230 PNSIATIDV
+230 PNSIATIDI

-267 GKLEF
+267 GKLEY
-272 TLDSYYGIQTRSDNE
+272 TLDSYYGIQMRSDNE

-294 MATFMKEARDN
+294 MATYMKEARDN

-310 GPNRSASDD
+310 GSNRSASDD
-319 TATRLSKGATLRELI
+319 NATRIGKGASLRELI
-334 PDYLAPYL
+334 PDYLVPYL
-342 SKQPGLTNTDWY
+342 NKQPGLIDTDWY
-354 NTVLRPAPITNTSL
+354 NTVLKPAPISNTAL

-373 SEKTKYSFTGS
+373 TEKTKFAFTGS
-384 YLNQKGILIGTDYEK
+384 YLNQKGLLIGTGYEK

-406 MTNVTDKLKFG
+406 VTNISDKLKFG
-417 VSMTPSYS
+417 VSMSPSYS
-425 QGSLFDMVNGGRTYN
+425 KGELFDMVNGGRTYN

-452 APRDANGNLLIS
+452 APRDASGNLIIS
-464 QEIKVNG
+464 QQIKANI
-471 PTDGALVENP
+471 PYDGALVENP
-481 VAIAEMTKRKYTL
+481 VAVAEMTKRKYTM

-500 IFGEWTFLKDF
+500 IFGEWNFLKDF
-511 KYKASAGGDYTS
+511 RYKVSAGGDYTS

-561 LLTYDKKI
+561 LLTFDKRLEK
-569 GDHSFNA
+569 HSFNVIA
-576 ILGQSYQNETSNQV
+576 GQSFQKEQSNQV
-590 TTLAAGF
+590 TTLAANF
-597 ADNSLE
+597 PDNSLT
-603 NIAGGSSFKIDVNQ
+603 NISGGTSFKIDVTD
-617 YKWTLLSYFTRFNYS
+617 YTWALLSYFGRFNYS
-632 YQSKY
+632 YDSKY
-637 SLMASYRRD
+637 SVMASYRRD
-646 GSSRFGAD
+646 GSSRFGVNT
-654 SKWGNFY
+654 KWGNFY
-661 ALSLGWTVSNENFFP
+661 ALSLAWTLSNESFFP

-706 MSQENYVFGGILA
+706 MTQENYVFGGVLA
-719 PGYRSSTPANAN
+719 PGYRAFTAPNAD

-739 KNFGIDFGLFNKY
+739 TNFGVDFGLFNKY
-752 LNVSADYYILNR
+752 VNVSADYYILNR
-764 NGLLLD
+764 KGLLLD

-776 SGYSTSLQNIGKIE
+776 SGYSTSLQNIGAIR
-790 NKGLEIQLSL
+790 NQGLELQVSL
-800 KPVHIGDNFEY
+800 RPVRFGENLEY
-811 SSNFSFSTNKNKVLA
+811 SNNFSFSANTNKVLA
-826 LANGQTQIVTG
+826 LANNQTQIVAG

-857 ILGVYKS
+857 ILGIYKT
-864 QQEIDNSPHISGTLI
+864 QAEIDNSPHIAGTLV

-902 SGMPK
+902 SGIPK
-907 YVLGFTN
+907 YVMGFTN
-914 SFKYKNFD
+914 SFKYKNFE
-922 LSFTFYSELGRK
+922 LNFTLYSELGRK

-950 GVATQYYFDNRY
+950 GIANQYYFDNRY
-962 NPVTNPDGI
+962 NPVTNPNGT

-1005 LAYNLPEELVSALKV
+1005 LAYNLPESLLSALKIR
-1020 KSIQIYFVGN
+1020 SIQLYFIGN

-1035 TSYRGQNLDANSDS
+1035 TSYKGQNLDANSDT

-1061 VAKTYSFGMN
+1061 VARTYSFGMN

>member
-1 MKKTAITIAMLGVL
+1 MKKTAISIAMLGIL
-15 CSTQWLYASEIK
+15 CSSQVILASEIH
-27 THLQTSYTAGLPITK
+27 THLQSSYTAGMPLTK
-42 VLDKLSKITK
+42 VLEKLSKTTK
-52 TQVFYSVTDLKDI
+52 TQFFYSVSDLQDI
-65 LVDDKN
+65 LVDDKK
-71 INYKSLNETLKYLQK
+71 IDYKSLRQTLSYLQK
-86 NYPIEFNIQNSIVTA
+86 NYPIEFNVQNNIVSA
-101 RRTIAKAV
+101 RRTADKKI
-109 VMNNILKTKT
+109 VMNDVMSKSF
-119 PDAPKNDTIPDREK
+119 APKTDTIHEKEK

-153 SIASLGDKDLK
+153 AIASIGEKELK
-164 NVTSSNFGDMI
+164 SVASGNFGDMI
-175 AGKATGIQVTSANAS
+175 AGKATGIQVAQSNAT
-190 PGASPNI
+190 PGASPTI
-197 RIRGIGTLT
+197 RVRGIGTLT

-230 PNSIATIDV
+230 PNSIATIDI

-267 GKLEF
+267 GKLEY
-272 TLDSYYGIQTRSDNE
+272 TLDSYYGIQMRSDNE

-294 MATFMKEARDN
+294 MATYMKEARDN

-310 GPNRSASDD
+310 GSNRSASDD
-319 TATRLSKGATLRELI
+319 NATRIGKGASLRELI
-334 PDYLAPYL
+334 PDYLVPYL
-342 SKQPGLTNTDWY
+342 NKQPGLIDTDWY
-354 NTVLRPAPITNTSL
+354 NTVLKPAPISNTAL

-373 SEKTKYSFTGS
+373 TEKTKFAFTGS
-384 YLNQKGILIGTDYEK
+384 YLNQKGLLIGTGYEK

-406 MTNVTDKLKFG
+406 VTNISDKLKFG
-417 VSMTPSYS
+417 VSMSPSYS
-425 QGSLFDMVNGGRTYN
+425 KGELFDMVNGGRTYN

-452 APRDANGNLLIS
+452 APRDASGNLIIS
-464 QEIKVNG
+464 QQIKANI
-471 PTDGALVENP
+471 PYDGALVENP
-481 VAIAEMTKRKYTL
+481 VAVAEMTKRKYTM

-500 IFGEWTFLKDF
+500 IFGEWNFLKDF
-511 KYKASAGGDYTS
+511 RYKVSAGGDYTS

-561 LLTYDKKI
+561 LLTFDKRLEK
-569 GDHSFNA
+569 HSFNVIA
-576 ILGQSYQNETSNQV
+576 GQSFQKEQSNQV
-590 TTLAAGF
+590 TTLAANF
-597 ADNSLE
+597 PDNSLT
-603 NIAGGSSFKIDVNQ
+603 NISGGTSFKIDVTD
-617 YKWTLLSYFTRFNYS
+617 YTWALLSYFGRFNYS
-632 YQSKY
+632 YDSKY
-637 SLMASYRRD
+637 SVMASYRRD
-646 GSSRFGAD
+646 GSSRFGVNT
-654 SKWGNFY
+654 KWGNFY
-661 ALSLGWTVSNENFFP
+661 ALSLAWTLSNESFFP

-706 MSQENYVFGGILA
+706 MTQENYVFGGILA
-719 PGYRSSTPANAN
+719 PGYRAFTAPNAD

-739 KNFGIDFGLFNKY
+739 TNFGVDFGLFNKY
-752 LNVSADYYILNR
+752 VNVSADYYILNR
-764 NGLLLD
+764 KGLLLD

-776 SGYSTSLQNIGKIE
+776 SGYSTSLQNIGAIR
-790 NKGLEIQLSL
+790 NQGLELQVSL
-800 KPVHIGDNFEY
+800 RPVRFGENLEY
-811 SSNFSFSTNKNKVLA
+811 SNNFSFSANTNKVLA
-826 LANGQTQIVTG
+826 LANNQTQIVAG

-857 ILGVYKS
+857 ILGIYKT
-864 QQEIDNSPHISGTLI
+864 QAEIDNSPHIAGTLV

-902 SGMPK
+902 SGIPK
-907 YVLGFTN
+907 YVMGFTN
-914 SFKYKNFD
+914 SFKYKNFE
-922 LSFTFYSELGRK
+922 LNFTLYSELGRK

-950 GVATQYYFDNRY
+950 GIANQYYFDNRY
-962 NPVTNPDGI
+962 NPVTNPNGT

-1005 LAYNLPEELVSALKV
+1005 LAYNLPESLLSALKIR
-1020 KSIQIYFVGN
+1020 SIQLYFIGN

-1035 TSYRGQNLDANSDS
+1035 TSYKGQNLDANSDT

-1061 VAKTYSFGMN
+1061 VARTYSFGMN

>member
-1 MKKTAITIAMLGVL
+1 MKKTAISIAMLGIL
-15 CSTQWLYASEIK
+15 CSAQLSYASEI
-27 THLQTSYTAGLPITK
+27 HPSLHSVYAAAELPMTK
-42 VLDKLSKITK
+42 VLEKLSKKTG
-52 TQVFYSVTDLKDI
+52 TQVFYSVSDLEDI
-65 LVDDKN
+65 LVDDSK
-71 INYKSLNETLKYLQK
+71 IDYSSLQKTLDYLQK
-86 NYPIEFNIQNSIVTA
+86 NYPVEFNIQNTVITV
-101 RRTIAKAV
+101 RRTFGRSMVQNRQNKNSV
-109 VMNNILKTKT
+109 S
-119 PDAPKNDTIPDREK
+119 KNDTIPEKEK
-133 KIDEVVLI
+133 KIEEVVLI

-153 SIASLGDKDLK
+153 SIASIGEKDLK
-164 NVTSSNFGDMI
+164 GIASGNFGDMI
-175 AGKATGIQVTSANAS
+175 AGKATGIQITQTNAN

-230 PNSIATIDV
+230 PNSIASIDI

-267 GKLEF
+267 GKLEY

-310 GPNRSASDD
+310 GTNRSASDD
-319 TATRLSKGATLRELI
+319 NATRISKGATLRELI
-334 PDYLAPYL
+334 PDYLTPYL
-342 SKQPGLTNTDWY
+342 NKEKGLVDTDWY
-354 NTVLRPAPITNTSL
+354 STVLKPAPISNTSL
-368 NILGG
+368 NVLGG
-373 SEKTKYSFTGS
+373 NDKTKYSFTGS

-406 MTNVTDKLKFG
+406 VTNMTDKLKFG
-417 VSMTPSYS
+417 VSMTPSFA

-452 APRDANGNLLIS
+452 APRDANGNLIIS
-464 QEIKVNG
+464 QQIKANT

-500 IFGEWTFLKDF
+500 IFGEWNFLKDF
-511 KYKASAGGDYTS
+511 KYKLSAGGDYTS

-533 VGSYRTAAPDATTAS
+533 VGSYRTAAPDVTTAS

-569 GDHSFNA
+569 NNHSFNLIA
-576 ILGQSYQNETSNQV
+576 GQSYQQEESNKV

-597 ADNSLE
+597 PDNSIT
-603 NIAGGSSFKIDVNQ
+603 NIGGGTSFKVDVDQ
-617 YKWTLLSYFTRFNYS
+617 YKWTLISYFTRFNYS
-632 YQSKY
+632 YQGKY

-646 GSSRFGAD
+646 GSSRFGINT
-654 SKWGNFY
+654 KWGDFY
-661 ALSLGWTVSNENFFP
+661 ALSLAWTLSNENFFP
-676 KNKFLDPLKFRFS
+676 ENKFLNPLKLRFS
-689 LGTNGN
+689 VGSNGN

-701 GAISL
+701 GALSL
-706 MSQENYVFGGILA
+706 MAQDNYVFGGVLA
-719 PGYRSSTPANAN
+719 PGYRSSTAPNPN
-731 LSWEKSES
+731 ISWEKSES

-764 NGLLLD
+764 DGLLLD

-776 SGYSTSLQNIGKIE
+776 SGYSTSLQNIGKLR
-790 NKGLEIQLSL
+790 NNGLEVQLSL
-800 KPVHIGDNFEY
+800 KPVHIGESFEY
-811 SSNFSFSTNKNKVLA
+811 TSNLSFSMNKNKVLA
-826 LANGQTQIVTG
+826 LANGQTQIVAG
-837 ANNFAVTKVGGSI
+837 ANNFAITKVGESI

-857 ILGVYKS
+857 IVGVYKT
-864 QQEIDNSPHISGTLI
+864 QAEIDNSPHISGTMV

-902 SGMPK
+902 SGIPK

-914 SFKYKNFD
+914 SFKYKNFE
-922 LSFTFYSELGRK
+922 LNFTLYSELGRK
-934 IYNGDQVSIT
+934 IYNGDMVSIT

-950 GVATQYYFDNRY
+950 GVPSQYYFDNRY
-962 NPVTNPDGI
+962 NAVTNPNGT

-994 NGDYVRLRSLR
+994 NGDYVRLRSLK
-1005 LAYNLPEELVSALKV
+1005 LAYNLPDQLISALKV
-1020 KSIQIYFVGN
+1020 KSIQLYFVGN

-1049 ILTQGYDNGYYP
+1049 ILTQGYDSGYYP
-1061 VAKTYSFGMN
+1061 VAKVYSFGMN

>member
-1 MKKTAITIAMLGVL
+1 MKKTAISIAMLGIL
-15 CSTQWLYASEIK
+15 CSSQVILASEIH
-27 THLQTSYTAGLPITK
+27 THLQSSYTAGMPLTK
-42 VLDKLSKITK
+42 VLEKLSKTTK
-52 TQVFYSVTDLKDI
+52 TQFFYSVSDLQDI
-65 LVDDKN
+65 LVDDKK
-71 INYKSLNETLKYLQK
+71 IDYKSLRQTLSYLQK
-86 NYPIEFNIQNSIVTA
+86 NYPIEFNVQNNIVSA
-101 RRTIAKAV
+101 RRTADKKI
-109 VMNNILKTKT
+109 VMNDVMSKTF
-119 PDAPKNDTIPDREK
+119 APKTDTIHEKEK

-153 SIASLGDKDLK
+153 AIASIGEKELK
-164 NVTSSNFGDMI
+164 SVASGNFGDMI
-175 AGKATGIQVTSANAS
+175 AGKATGIQVAQSNAT
-190 PGASPNI
+190 PGASPTI
-197 RIRGIGTLT
+197 RVRGIGTLT

-230 PNSIATIDV
+230 PNSIATIDI

-267 GKLEF
+267 GKLEY
-272 TLDSYYGIQTRSDNE
+272 TLDSYYGIQMRSDNE

-294 MATFMKEARDN
+294 MATYMKEARDN

-310 GPNRSASDD
+310 GSNRSASDD
-319 TATRLSKGATLRELI
+319 NATRIGKGASLRELI
-334 PDYLAPYL
+334 PDYLVPYL
-342 SKQPGLTNTDWY
+342 NKQPGLIDTDWY
-354 NTVLRPAPITNTSL
+354 NTVLKPAPISNTAL

-373 SEKTKYSFTGS
+373 TEKTKFAFTGS
-384 YLNQKGILIGTDYEK
+384 YLNQKGLLIGTGYEK

-406 MTNVTDKLKFG
+406 VTNISDKLKFG
-417 VSMTPSYS
+417 VSMSPSYS
-425 QGSLFDMVNGGRTYN
+425 KGELFDMVNGGRTYN

-452 APRDANGNLLIS
+452 APRDASGNLIIS
-464 QEIKVNG
+464 QQIKANI
-471 PTDGALVENP
+471 PYDGALVENP
-481 VAIAEMTKRKYTL
+481 VAVAEMTKRKYTM

-500 IFGEWTFLKDF
+500 IFGEWNFLKDF
-511 KYKASAGGDYTS
+511 RYKVSAGGDYTS

-561 LLTYDKKI
+561 LLTFDKKLEK
-569 GDHSFNA
+569 HSFNVIA
-576 ILGQSYQNETSNQV
+576 GQSFQKEQSNQV
-590 TTLAAGF
+590 TTLAANF
-597 ADNSLE
+597 PDNSLT
-603 NIAGGSSFKIDVNQ
+603 NISGGTSFKIDVTD
-617 YKWTLLSYFTRFNYS
+617 YTWALLSYFGRFNYS
-632 YQSKY
+632 YDSKY
-637 SLMASYRRD
+637 SVMASYRRD
-646 GSSRFGAD
+646 GSSRFGVNT
-654 SKWGNFY
+654 KWGNFY
-661 ALSLGWTVSNENFFP
+661 ALSLAWTLSNESFFP

-706 MSQENYVFGGILA
+706 MTQENYVFGGVLA
-719 PGYRSSTPANAN
+719 PGYRAFTAPNAD

-739 KNFGIDFGLFNKY
+739 TNFGVDFGLFNKY
-752 LNVSADYYILNR
+752 VNVSADYYILNR
-764 NGLLLD
+764 KGLLLD

-776 SGYSTSLQNIGKIE
+776 SGYSTSLQNIGAIR
-790 NKGLEIQLSL
+790 NQGLELQVSL
-800 KPVHIGDNFEY
+800 RPVRFGENLEY
-811 SSNFSFSTNKNKVLA
+811 SNNFSFSANTNKVLA
-826 LANGQTQIVTG
+826 LANNQTQIVAG

-857 ILGVYKS
+857 ILGIYKT
-864 QQEIDNSPHISGTLI
+864 QAEIDNSPHIAGTLV

-902 SGMPK
+902 SGIPK
-907 YVLGFTN
+907 YVMGFTN
-914 SFKYKNFD
+914 SFKYKNFE
-922 LSFTFYSELGRK
+922 LNFTLYSELGRK

-950 GVATQYYFDNRY
+950 GIANQYYFDNRY
-962 NPVTNPDGI
+962 NPVTNPNGT

-1005 LAYNLPEELVSALKV
+1005 LAYNLPESLLSALKIR
-1020 KSIQIYFVGN
+1020 SIQLYFIGN

-1035 TSYRGQNLDANSDS
+1035 TSYKGQNLDANSDT

-1061 VAKTYSFGMN
+1061 VARTYSFGMN